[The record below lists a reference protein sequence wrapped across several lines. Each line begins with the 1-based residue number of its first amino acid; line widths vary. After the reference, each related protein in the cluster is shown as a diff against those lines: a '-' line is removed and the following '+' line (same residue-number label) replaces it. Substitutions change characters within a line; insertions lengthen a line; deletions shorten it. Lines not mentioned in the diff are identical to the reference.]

1 MILGNGVD
9 IVKVSRIE
17 NLLKNKKDGFLHKV
31 FTQNEIEYIKNTGC
45 NPQTISGIFAAKE
58 ALSKLLGT
66 GIGKVNW
73 KDMEVFHD
81 DRGKPYVKLYNEGL
95 NISQNLGIEN
105 IELSISH
112 EKEYAIAFV
121 IGEGKSEKVD
131 VKVPDDIK
139 NILPMREKDS
149 HKGTF
154 GRVGIIAGS
163 KGMAGAAYLA
173 TMAALRSGSGLVYAI
188 IPNSL
193 NEILSIKLTEAIIK
207 SVEDE
212 DAGHFNLY
220 SFDGLKEIIDDMDV
234 LALGPGIGVDE
245 IRIELVNKILS
256 TYEKPI
262 VLDADGINCISK
274 GNPDI
279 LLNRKAETVIT
290 PHPGELSRLLGL
302 DIDTIQKKRFEYS
315 KMISNKYN
323 VITVLKGANT
333 LVTNPKGDIYI
344 NFTGNPGMATA
355 GSGDLLTG
363 IIASFIGQGM
373 TSYEAAVLGVYCHG
387 IAGDLA
393 KMDKGEYGMISRDI
407 LDNIPYSIKKLEW

>member
-279 LLNRKAETVIT
+279 LSNRKAETVIT
-290 PHPGELSRLLGL
+290 PHPGELSRLLRL

-344 NFTGNPGMATA
+344 NFSGNPGMATA

-363 IIASFIGQGM
+363 IIASFIGQGI

-407 LDNIPYSIKKLEW
+407 LDNIPYSIKRLEW

>member
-81 DRGKPYVKLYNEGL
+81 ERGKPYVKLYNEGL

-279 LLNRKAETVIT
+279 LSNRKAETVIT
-290 PHPGELSRLLGL
+290 PHPGELSRLLRL

-344 NFTGNPGMATA
+344 NFSGNPGMATA

-363 IIASFIGQGM
+363 IIASFIGQGI

-407 LDNIPYSIKKLEW
+407 LDNIPYSIKRLEW

>member
-81 DRGKPYVKLYNEGL
+81 ERGKPYVKLYNEGL

-207 SVEDE
+207 CVEDE

-279 LLNRKAETVIT
+279 LSNRKAETVIT
-290 PHPGELSRLLGL
+290 PHPGELSRLLRL

-344 NFTGNPGMATA
+344 NFSGNPGMATA

-363 IIASFIGQGM
+363 IIASFIGQGI

-407 LDNIPYSIKKLEW
+407 LDNIPYSIKRLEW

>member
-17 NLLKNKKDGFLHKV
+17 NLLKNKKGRFLYKV
-31 FTQNEIEYIKNTGC
+31 FTKDEIEYTKNTGY

-73 KDMEVFHD
+73 KDMEILHD
-81 DRGKPYVKLYNEGL
+81 EKGKPYVKLYNEGL
-95 NISQNLGIEN
+95 NLSRNLGIEN
-105 IELSISH
+105 IQLSISH
-112 EKEYAIAFV
+112 EKEYAMAFV
-121 IGEGKSEKVD
+121 IGEGKSGKVD

-139 NILPMREKDS
+139 NILPKREKNS

-207 SVEDE
+207 PVEDE
-212 DAGHFNLY
+212 NTGHFNLY
-220 SFDGLKEIIDDMDV
+220 SFDELKEIIDDMDV

-245 IRIELVNKILS
+245 TRIELVNKILS

-262 VLDADGINCISK
+262 VLDADGINCISR

-290 PHPGELSRLLGL
+290 PHPGEFSRLLNL
-302 DIDTIQKKRFEYS
+302 DINTIQKKRFEYS

-323 VITVLKGANT
+323 VITVLKGADT
-333 LVTNPKGDIYI
+333 IVTSPKGDIYT
-344 NFTGNPGMATA
+344 NPTGNPGMATA

-363 IIASFIGQGM
+363 IIASFIGQGI

-387 IAGDLA
+387 VAGDLA
-393 KMDKGEYGMISRDI
+393 KLDKGEYGMISRDI
-407 LDNIPYSIKKLEW
+407 LDNIPYSIKKIEW